1 LLAPVVIETLPGGIT
16 VVGTAH
22 ISASSVAEVE
32 STIRAQRPRQVLVEL
47 DPGRLKALRDPE
59 AWQNTD
65 ILQILKQKKQHMFL
79 LQLYLSAMQSSMG
92 RETGVA
98 PGTELLRAVEVAE
111 EVGAEVVLIDREV
124 SVTLKRGFGA
134 MGGWARLRLFWNV
147 WMQVFTPGTGEA
159 VDVEKMLQQDAI
171 TQMTEQF
178 AKFAPVIKVALI
190 DERDAFMAS
199 HIRERAAQGP
209 LVAVV
214 GAGHLAGIR
223 RHLGEPKSIPPRE
236 DLLTLPRK
244 RLTVGKVIGYALPLV
259 IAGGL
264 AYFILNGHIEDFKRG
279 IWAYLIFTAAGAG
292 IGAALALGHP
302 LSILTAAIAAPT
314 KVLHGPIASGWIAGF
329 VEAKLRTP
337 KVADFQAIKQ
347 IETFGEFWRNGVVR
361 ILLVT
366 ALTNLG
372 AIVGDVLAAGYI
384 VKTLGVVPWH

>member
-1 LLAPVVIETLPGGIT
+1 MLGMFVIETLPGGI
-16 VVGTAH
+16 VLVGTAH
-22 ISASSVAEVE
+22 ISATSVAEVE
-32 STIRAQRPRQVLVEL
+32 GTIRAQRPKQVLVEL
-47 DPGRLKALRDPE
+47 DAGRLKAIRDPE

-65 ILQILKQKKQHMFL
+65 IIQVLKQKKQHMFL

-124 SVTLKRGFGA
+124 AITLKRGFGS
-134 MGGWARLRLFWNV
+134 MGGWAKLRLFWNIV
-147 WMQVFTPGTGEA
+147 MQVFTPGKGEP
-159 VDVEKMLQQDAI
+159 VSVEEMLQQDAI
-171 TQMTEQF
+171 TEMTEQF

-190 DERDAFMAS
+190 DERDAFMSS
-199 HIRERAAQGP
+199 HIRERAAHGP

-223 RHLGEPKSIPPRE
+223 RHLEAPDTIPPRE
-236 DLLTLPRK
+236 GLLTTPRK
-244 RLTVGKVIGYALPLV
+244 RFTVGKAIGYALPLL

-264 AYFILNGHIEDFKRG
+264 TYYILTGHVQQFQDSLLAYVV
-279 IWAYLIFTAAGAG
+279 FTSVC
-292 IGAALALGHP
+292 AALGALIALGHP
-302 LSILTAAIAAPT
+302 LTILSAAIAAPT
-314 KVLHGPIASGWIAGF
+314 KIFHGPIASGWIAGF

-337 KVADFQAIKQ
+337 KVSDFQAIKQ
-347 IETFGEFWRNGVVR
+347 IESIGEFWRNGVVR

-372 AIVGDVLAAGYI
+372 ALVGDLLTGIYI
-384 VKTLGVVPWH
+384 VRGAHFL